1 MAGIVRLDKIHSV
14 KAGHLFDVVADEE
27 LQNGFIGVLGDLASD
42 DDREL
47 RKLEKPQRLEEGQYV
62 LVASPEIN
70 HDQYKKT
77 DDALEKF
84 VIPAGTATRV
94 YTLVEGDIY
103 SVSSDLVKPRTGKT
117 CTVGKYVTPIVDAYT
132 YEEKDDAGTSKLAL
146 KIEAIEKIGRG
157 VVIGEAGSVGRA
169 TEFVVMKVVR
179 N

>member
-14 KAGHLFDVVADEE
+14 KVGHLFDVVADEE

-70 HDQYKKT
+70 YDQYKKT

-84 VIPAGTATRV
+84 VIPAGTAARA

-103 SVSSDLVKPRTGKT
+103 SVSSDLVKPASGSK
-117 CTVGKYVTPIVDAYT
+117 CVKGNFVTPIVNAYT
-132 YEEKDDAGTSKLAL
+132 YEEKADAGTSKLAL